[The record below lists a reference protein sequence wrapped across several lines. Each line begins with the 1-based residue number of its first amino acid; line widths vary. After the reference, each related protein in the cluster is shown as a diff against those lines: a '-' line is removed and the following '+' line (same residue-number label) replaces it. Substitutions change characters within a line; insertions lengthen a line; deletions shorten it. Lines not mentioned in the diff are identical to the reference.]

1 MNVCNELTLC
11 SHLSARITEQG
22 AGFYKMEQV
31 QNSRIVL
38 VGVMYKRKKG
48 ERGMLLNICPFCEA
62 RLGLMNQREKT

>member
-1 MNVCNELTLC
+1 MNICNEHTLC

-38 VGVMYKRKKG
+38 IGILYKRSKND
-48 ERGMLLNICPFCEA
+48 RGMMLNTCPFCESK
-62 RLGLMNQREKT
+62 LGLMNQQEDK

>member
-22 AGFYKMEQV
+22 AGFYKMEHV

-38 VGVMYKRKKG
+38 IGVLYKLAKRA
-48 ERGMLLNICPFCEA
+48 RGLLLNICPFCEA